1 MSAASYT
8 LTLLTPMK
16 LSMVSLLLL
25 TACVSSGRYVS
36 NEQPPVSILTVQNQR
51 PEELTIYVMHAGY
64 KGRRLG
70 QVNSLTSATFVLNE
84 WDAPPAADVQFLAMS
99 FGSGAS
105 ELSDPIV
112 ATRGASYQWKLNP
125 GHGQQFAY
133 EVPRRS

>member
-1 MSAASYT
+1 
-8 LTLLTPMK
+8 MK
-16 LSMVSLLLL
+16 LSIILLLVL
-25 TACVSSGRYVS
+25 TACASSGRYVS
-36 NEQPPVSILTVQNQR
+36 NEQPPVSILTVENQR
-51 PEELTIYVMHAGY
+51 AEELTIYVMHAGY

-70 QVNSLTSATFVLNE
+70 QVTGLASATFVLSE
-84 WDAPPAADVQFLAMS
+84 WDAPPAADVQFLAMA

-133 EVPRRS
+133 QVPRRS

>member
-1 MSAASYT
+1 
-8 LTLLTPMK
+8 MK
-16 LSMVSLLLL
+16 LSIVSLFLL
-25 TACVSSGRYVS
+25 TACASSGRHAS
-36 NEQPPVSILTVQNQR
+36 EQQAAVSILTVENQR
-51 PEELTIYVMHAGY
+51 AEELTIYVMHAGY

-99 FGSGAS
+99 FANGPS

>member
-1 MSAASYT
+1 
-8 LTLLTPMK
+8 MK

-25 TACVSSGRYVS
+25 TACASSGRPVS
-36 NEQPPVSILTVQNQR
+36 NERPVSILTVDNQR

-70 QVNSLTSATFVLNE
+70 QVNSLASATFVLNE

-99 FGSGAS
+99 FGNGAS